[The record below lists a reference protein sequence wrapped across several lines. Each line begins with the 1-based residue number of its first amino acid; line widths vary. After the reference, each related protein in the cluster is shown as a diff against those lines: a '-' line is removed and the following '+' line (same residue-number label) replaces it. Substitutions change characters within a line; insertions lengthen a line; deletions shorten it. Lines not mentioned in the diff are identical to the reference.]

1 MYKYLY
7 FNLRS
12 QNFPYVNIF
21 LFGIFSKLPF
31 SYSYLSPFEP
41 THSVPL
47 LRLIVSGVNFSC
59 NSFSCCF
66 IQYLFYCLGLYCSA
80 SPPLFPVYFGYLTFI
95 SEYLRMPP
103 FVSCIFIVGLC
114 NVCTRI
120 PVNAPRIPQNIYHV
134 HGRSFWVSPGNDVS
148 LLYVLVISPL

>member
-21 LFGIFSKLPF
+21 LFGIFSKLAF

-66 IQYLFYCLGLYCSA
+66 IQYLFYCLELYCSVQV
-80 SPPLFPVYFGYLTFI
+80 PPCFLYILVYITFI

-103 FVSCIFIVGLC
+103 LFPVYLSLVY
-114 NVCTRI
+114 VCLYQNTSER
-120 PVNAPRIPQNIYHV
+120 PQNTAEQLPCARTYSIE
-134 HGRSFWVSPGNDVS
+134 FLPAMM
-148 LLYVLVISPL
+148 